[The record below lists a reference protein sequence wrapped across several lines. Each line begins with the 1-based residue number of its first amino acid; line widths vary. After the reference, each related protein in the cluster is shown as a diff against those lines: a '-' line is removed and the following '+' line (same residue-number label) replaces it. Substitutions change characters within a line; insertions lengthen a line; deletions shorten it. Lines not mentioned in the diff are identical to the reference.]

1 MAVALLVLLLV
12 VKTGVAGGA
21 AAVMAE
27 IDTYFV
33 PGSWKEGR
41 ATNKKTG
48 FREKKKKDRCDND
61 SFTME

>member
-1 MAVALLVLLLV
+1 VWHSVVVVGMAVALPVLQLV

-21 AAVMAE
+21 ADVMAE

-41 ATNKKTG
+41 AII
-48 FREKKKKDRCDND
+48 KKDV
-61 SFTME
+61 